1 MFKRLS
7 YKRQE
12 KVIVFLFL
20 LVPLLFLFVFTFL
33 PALYMFRLSFVEWNG
48 FSAVKK
54 WVGFANYIEIFK
66 NPAYFEPLKNSLY
79 YFFGGL
85 LQLVLAFYLAI
96 VLNSKIRGK
105 SIFKALY
112 FFPFLLNGVAVSL
125 IFIFFFRPDG
135 TLDSV
140 LKLIGMGGFIQEWLG
155 NAKIINFSLAGVSI
169 WRYIGLNFI
178 VFLGAIQSVSPEV
191 IEAADLDGA
200 SEWQKVRYITLPSV
214 RSIMELNFILTIA
227 GAISVFEIPYIMT
240 SGSNGSSTFV
250 IQTVNTAFKFQQ
262 VGLGSAM
269 AMVVLV
275 IVGAATIIQNKF
287 FKEGK

>member
-1 MFKRLS
+1 MFKKLS
-7 YKRQE
+7 YKKQE
-12 KVIVFLFL
+12 KVIVCLFLF
-20 LVPLLFLFVFTFL
+20 VPLLFLIVFTFL

-48 FSAVKK
+48 FSGVKK
-54 WVGFANYIEIFK
+54 WVGLANYIEIFK
-66 NPAYFEPLKNSLY
+66 NPDYFKPLLNSLY
-79 YFFGGL
+79 YFVGGL
-85 LQLVLAFYLAI
+85 LQLVIAFYLA
-96 VLNSKIRGK
+96 VLLNSKIKGK
-105 SIFKALY
+105 SVFKALY

-135 TLDSV
+135 TLDSI
-140 LKLIGMGGFIQEWLG
+140 LKLLGMSGFIQQWLG

-178 VFLGAIQSVSPEV
+178 VFLGAIQSISPEV

-214 RSIMELNFILTIA
+214 RTIMELNFILTIS
-227 GAISVFEIPYIMT
+227 GAISAFEIPYVMT

-275 IVGAATIIQNKF
+275 IVGTVTIAQNMF
-287 FKEGK
+287 FKEAK

>member
-1 MFKRLS
+1 MFKKLS
-7 YKRQE
+7 YKKQE
-12 KVIVFLFL
+12 KVIVCLFLF
-20 LVPLLFLFVFTFL
+20 VPLLFLIVFTFL

-48 FSAVKK
+48 FSGVKK
-54 WVGFANYIEIFK
+54 WVGLANYIEIFK
-66 NPAYFEPLKNSLY
+66 NPDYFKPLLNSLY
-79 YFFGGL
+79 YFVGGL
-85 LQLVLAFYLAI
+85 LQLVIAFYLA
-96 VLNSKIRGK
+96 VLLNSKIKGK

-135 TLDSV
+135 TLDSILKV
-140 LKLIGMGGFIQEWLG
+140 LGMGGFIQQWLG
-155 NAKIINFSLAGVSI
+155 NSKIINFSLAGVSI

-200 SEWQKVRYITLPSV
+200 SEWQKVLYITLPSV
-214 RSIMELNFILTIA
+214 RSIMELNFILTIS

-240 SGSNGSSTFV
+240 AGANGSSTFV
-250 IQTVNTAFKFQQ
+250 IETINTAFKYSD
-262 VGLGSAM
+262 VGLASAM

-275 IVGAATIIQNKF
+275 IVGIATIIQNRF
-287 FKEGK
+287 FKEAE

>member
-7 YKRQE
+7 YKKQE

-20 LVPLLFLFVFTFL
+20 LVPLMFLIVFTFL

-48 FSAVKK
+48 FSGVKK
-54 WVGFANYIEIFK
+54 WVGLANYIEIFK
-66 NPAYFEPLKNSLY
+66 NPDYFKPLLNSLY

-85 LQLVLAFYLAI
+85 LQLVIAFYLA
-96 VLNSKIRGK
+96 VLLNSKIKGK

-135 TLDSV
+135 TLDSILKV
-140 LKLIGMGGFIQEWLG
+140 LGMGGFIQQWLG
-155 NAKIINFSLAGVSI
+155 NSKIINFSLAGVSI

-200 SEWQKVRYITLPSV
+200 SEWQKVLYITLPSV
-214 RSIMELNFILTIA
+214 RSIMELNFILTIS

-240 SGSNGSSTFV
+240 SGANGSSTFV

-275 IVGAATIIQNKF
+275 IVGIATIIQNRF
-287 FKEGK
+287 FKEAE

>member
-1 MFKRLS
+1 MFKKLS
-7 YKRQE
+7 YKKQE
-12 KVIVFLFL
+12 KVIVCLFLF
-20 LVPLLFLFVFTFL
+20 VPLLFLIVFTFL

-48 FSAVKK
+48 FSGVKK
-54 WVGFANYIEIFK
+54 WVGLANYIEIFK
-66 NPAYFEPLKNSLY
+66 NPDYFKPLLNSLY
-79 YFFGGL
+79 YFVGGL
-85 LQLVLAFYLAI
+85 LQLVIAFYLA
-96 VLNSKIRGK
+96 VLLNSKIKGK

-135 TLDSV
+135 TLDSILKV
-140 LKLIGMGGFIQEWLG
+140 LGMGGFIQQWLG
-155 NAKIINFSLAGVSI
+155 NSKIINFSLAGVSI

-200 SEWQKVRYITLPSV
+200 SEWQKVIYITLPSV
-214 RSIMELNFILTIA
+214 RSIMELNFILTIS

-240 SGSNGSSTFV
+240 SGANGSSTFV

-275 IVGAATIIQNKF
+275 IVGIATIIQNRF
-287 FKEGK
+287 FKEAE

>member
-1 MFKRLS
+1 
-7 YKRQE
+7 
-12 KVIVFLFL
+12 
-20 LVPLLFLFVFTFL
+20 
-33 PALYMFRLSFVEWNG
+33 MFRLSFVEWNG
-48 FSAVKK
+48 FSGVKK
-54 WVGFANYIEIFK
+54 WVGLANYIEIFK
-66 NPAYFEPLKNSLY
+66 NPDYFKPLLNSLY
-79 YFFGGL
+79 YFVGGL
-85 LQLVLAFYLAI
+85 LQLVIAFYLA
-96 VLNSKIRGK
+96 VLLNSKIKGK

-135 TLDSV
+135 TLDSILKV
-140 LKLIGMGGFIQEWLG
+140 LGMGGFIQQWLG
-155 NAKIINFSLAGVSI
+155 NSKIINFSLAGVSI

-200 SEWQKVRYITLPSV
+200 SEWQKVLYITLPSV
-214 RSIMELNFILTIA
+214 RSIMELNFILTIS

-240 SGSNGSSTFV
+240 SGANGSSTFV

-275 IVGAATIIQNKF
+275 IVGIATIIQNRF
-287 FKEGK
+287 FKEAE

>member
-1 MFKRLS
+1 MFKKLS
-7 YKRQE
+7 YKKQE
-12 KVIVFLFL
+12 KVIVCLFLF
-20 LVPLLFLFVFTFL
+20 VPLLFLIVFTFL

-48 FSAVKK
+48 FSGVKK
-54 WVGFANYIEIFK
+54 WVGLANYIEIFK
-66 NPAYFEPLKNSLY
+66 NPDYFKPLLNSLY

-85 LQLVLAFYLAI
+85 LQLVIAFYLA
-96 VLNSKIRGK
+96 VLLNSKIKGK

-135 TLDSV
+135 TLDSILKV
-140 LKLIGMGGFIQEWLG
+140 LGMGGFIQQWLG
-155 NAKIINFSLAGVSI
+155 NSKIINFSLAGVSI

-200 SEWQKVRYITLPSV
+200 SEWQKVLYITLPSV
-214 RSIMELNFILTIA
+214 RSIMELNFILTIS

-240 SGSNGSSTFV
+240 SGANGSSTFV

-275 IVGAATIIQNKF
+275 IVGIATIIQNRF
-287 FKEGK
+287 FKEAE

>member
-1 MFKRLS
+1 MFKKLS
-7 YKRQE
+7 YKKQE
-12 KVIVFLFL
+12 KVIVCLFLF
-20 LVPLLFLFVFTFL
+20 VPLLFLIVFTFL

-48 FSAVKK
+48 FSGVKK
-54 WVGFANYIEIFK
+54 WVGLANYIEIFK
-66 NPAYFEPLKNSLY
+66 NPDYFKPLLNSLY
-79 YFFGGL
+79 YFVGGL
-85 LQLVLAFYLAI
+85 LQLVIAFYLA
-96 VLNSKIRGK
+96 VLLNSKIKGK

-135 TLDSV
+135 TLDSILKV
-140 LKLIGMGGFIQEWLG
+140 LGMGGFIQQWLG
-155 NAKIINFSLAGVSI
+155 NSKIINFSLAGVSI

-200 SEWQKVRYITLPSV
+200 SEWQKVLYITLPSV
-214 RSIMELNFILTIA
+214 RSIMELNFILTIS

-240 SGSNGSSTFV
+240 SGANGSSTFV

-275 IVGAATIIQNKF
+275 IVAIATIIQNRF
-287 FKEGK
+287 FKEAE